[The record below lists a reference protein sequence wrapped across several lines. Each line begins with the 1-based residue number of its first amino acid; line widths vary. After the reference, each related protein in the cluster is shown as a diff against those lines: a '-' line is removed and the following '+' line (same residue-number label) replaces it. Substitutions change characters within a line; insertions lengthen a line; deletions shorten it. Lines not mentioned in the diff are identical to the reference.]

1 MIKVIHWFFLT
12 AVFSFCSCSLMKQ
25 RTYDN
30 NLHSL
35 LLEKPIRMILKDTF
49 YYESLIQ
56 DYLSQE
62 FINQERCFVNL
73 EPVSYSSYFKGIYL
87 LSGDSIFYRKN
98 EIDANDVNFN
108 SISKFYS
115 STIGLS
121 ECIIN
126 GCSKEYYSGYYYMKF
141 YLVMDVEFVGYCKWQ
156 IPCFGNCNFGNGL
169 KFESFVP
176 IYRILDIYEY
186 ELLK

>member
-1 MIKVIHWFFLT
+1 MNTKMFNL
-12 AVFSFCSCSLMKQ
+12 VFNPPGT
-25 RTYDN
+25 RN
-30 NLHSL
+30 R
-35 LLEKPIRMILKDTF
+35 E
-49 YYESLIQ
+49 YY
-56 DYLSQE
+56 
-62 FINQERCFVNL
+62 
-73 EPVSYSSYFKGIYL
+73 
-87 LSGDSIFYRKN
+87 
-98 EIDANDVNFN
+98 
-108 SISKFYS
+108 
-115 STIGLS
+115 TIGLS